1 MAKSV
6 NNKAVKKTAVK
17 KSGIGGTKKKA
28 PAGAGSGPGAK
39 TVPQYKS
46 AESEKLYPGYGG
58 E

>member
-17 KSGIGGTKKKA
+17 KGGTKKKGTI
-28 PAGAGSGPGAK
+28 GAGPGPGSK
-39 TVPQYKS
+39 SVPQYKS
-46 AESEKLYPGYGG
+46 AQSEKLYPGYGG